1 MRSLKHRF
9 VTFLRNEDGLI
20 LAEGLIM
27 LPLLIWALVAMF
39 IYWDVF
45 RTINVTQKAAYSVA
59 DLLSRQRDTIP
70 TDFAN
75 GLQEV
80 IDFLTP
86 GGHPVKMR
94 ITSLECNSPTGV
106 NKVCDFSTGSY
117 KLLFSFSPGNKVPQ
131 LSETQIQAWKGTTA
145 TNGKIASLN
154 NGESVFVVESQVD
167 FKAQL
172 PTVLAGFLIGV
183 TDNTFGEFIVTRPRH
198 RRLCLEG
205 TTTCT

>member
-1 MRSLKHRF
+1 MRALKHRF
-9 VTFLRNEDGLI
+9 ATFLRDEDGLI
-20 LAEGLIM
+20 LVEGLIM

-59 DLLSRQRDTIP
+59 DLLSRQKDTIP
-70 TDFAN
+70 LTFAN
-75 GLQEV
+75 GLQKV
-80 IDFLTP
+80 VDFLTP

-94 ITSLECNSPTGV
+94 ITSLECVSPVGLPAEQIC
-106 NKVCDFSTGSY
+106 NGSKGNY
-117 KLLFSFSPGNKVPQ
+117 KLLFSFSPGSKVAG
-131 LSETQIQAWKGTTA
+131 LSETNIQNWKGT
-145 TNGKIASLN
+145 KIPTLVH
-154 NGESVFVVESQVD
+154 GESVFVVETEVD

-172 PTVLAGFLIGV
+172 PMVLAGFLVGV
-183 TDNTFGEFIVTRPRH
+183 QDNKFGDFIVTRPRN

>member
-1 MRSLKHRF
+1 MHKLKHRF
-9 VTFLRNEDGLI
+9 ATFLRDEDGLI

-75 GLQEV
+75 GLQKV
-80 IDFLTP
+80 IEFLTP

-94 ITSLECNSPTGV
+94 ITSFECNSPTGT
-106 NKVCDFSTGSY
+106 KVCDAATGNY
-117 KLLFSFSPGNKVPQ
+117 KKLFSFSPGSPANGV
-131 LSETQIQAWKGTTA
+131 LELTELQIQAWKGD
-145 TNGKIASLN
+145 KIPTLVH
-154 NGESVFVVESQVD
+154 GESVFVVETAVD
-167 FKAQL
+167 FKSQL
-172 PTVLAGFLIGV
+172 PTILAGFLIGV
-183 TDNTFGEFIVTRPRH
+183 EDNTFGDFIVTRPRNS
-198 RRLCLEG
+198 RLCLQG
-205 TTTCT
+205 TTTCS